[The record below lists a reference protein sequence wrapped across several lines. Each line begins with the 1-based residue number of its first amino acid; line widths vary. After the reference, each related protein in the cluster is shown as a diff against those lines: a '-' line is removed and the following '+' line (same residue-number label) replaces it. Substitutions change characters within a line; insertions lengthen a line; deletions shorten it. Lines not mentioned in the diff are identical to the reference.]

1 MSALTLT
8 LKATRD
14 QSLDCSLLTPEN
26 LANLTPKQIEKI
38 ELKSVLSSG
47 CVGDFFIV
55 SGTNSQHL
63 IFKQAHAGLH
73 KIGYQMTRGLITVN
87 GDCGDYL
94 GQQMQGGSI
103 VCKGNAGERVGD
115 KMRRGLI
122 LVEGN
127 VGEYCAASMMAG
139 TIGVMGST
147 GARLGYGMKRG
158 TLLLAKTPVEQAT
171 WLDCGL
177 HTLPFLNILYQS
189 FKLFDTHFSKF
200 NSQRVHRFVGDVSGL
215 GKAEMLVLQ
224 STSD

>member
-1 MSALTLT
+1 MSALTFT
-8 LKATRD
+8 LK
-14 QSLDCSLLTPEN
+14 SPLKHGLDCSPLTPDK

-38 ELKSVLSSG
+38 EVISELSIG
-47 CVGDFFIV
+47 CVSDFFTV
-55 SGTNSQHL
+55 SGNDSQH
-63 IFKQAHAGLH
+63 IVFKQTDACLH
-73 KIGYQMTRGLITVN
+73 RIGQHMTRGVITIE

-127 VGEYCAASMMAG
+127 VGEYCASSMMAG
-139 TIGVMGST
+139 TIGVLGAT

-158 TLLLAKTPVEQAT
+158 TLLLAQTPPSQAT

-189 FKLFDTHFSKF
+189 FKALDTRFAALS
-200 NSQRVHRFVGDVSGL
+200 NQRVQRWVGDVSGL
-215 GKAEMLVLQ
+215 GKAEILLMV
-224 STSD
+224 